1 MIVAASDGD
10 VGENARITYGLSGE
24 LVPEFSI
31 QPATGAIVTTKQLD
45 RERTSGY
52 LLTITARDNGNPPLS
67 DTTDVEISLGD
78 VNDNPPVFQQPTYT
92 ASVAEDALIGTS
104 VLQVTAIDADQ
115 GFNGRVRYV
124 LFGADSDL
132 DTPFT
137 LDATSGILRTSKL
150 LDRESTAKYELLVQ
164 AVDRGTP
171 ELSGAATV
179 TVIIDDVN
187 DSPPSFDIPLSSDRV
202 RLFIAENSPV
212 GSKVGDIIARDPDEG
227 VNAIVQYSIIG
238 GPDADAFTLVPRPES
253 GSAELL
259 TRIELDYEST
269 RKRYELLVRAASP
282 PLRTDVIVQVNVV
295 DVNDNV
301 PVLSDFRLVLNN
313 FKNHFP
319 LGPVARVP
327 VFDADVNDQ
336 VRAYFRVL
344 FLHFVEM
351 SVTSLSFPMSKFTG
365 CRLAASFDAT
375 EKAKNNKKK
384 ASYGP
389 SPFSPSCGH
398 FETLQFA

>member
-10 VGENARITYGLSGE
+10 VGDNARITYGLSGE

-52 LLTITARDNGNPPLS
+52 LLTITARDSGNPPLS

-78 VNDNPPVFQQPTYT
+78 VNDNPPVFQQTTYL
-92 ASVAEDALIGTS
+92 ANVPEDALIGTS
-104 VLQVTAIDADQ
+104 VLQVTATDADQ

-124 LFGADSDL
+124 LLGAEDNA
-132 DTPFT
+132 PFT
-137 LDATSGILRTSKL
+137 LDATSGILRTNKL
-150 LDRESTAKYELLVQ
+150 LDRESTAKYDLLVQ

-171 ELSGAATV
+171 ELSGAAQV
-179 TVIIDDVN
+179 TVVIDDVN
-187 DSPPSFDIPLSSDRV
+187 DSPPSFDIAASSDRV
-202 RLFIAENSPV
+202 RLFISENSPV
-212 GSKVGDIIARDPDEG
+212 GSKVGDVIARDPDEG
-227 VNAIVQYSIIG
+227 LNAVVQYSIIG
-238 GPDADAFTLVPRPES
+238 GPDAEAFTLVPRPES

-259 TRIELDYEST
+259 TRIELDYESP

-282 PLRTDVIVQVNVV
+282 PLRTDVIVEVNVV

-301 PVLSDFRLVLNN
+301 PVLNDFRLVLNN

-336 VRAYFRVL
+336 VK
-344 FLHFVEM
+344 E
-351 SVTSLSFPMSKFTG
+351 
-365 CRLAASFDAT
+365 
-375 EKAKNNKKK
+375 N
-384 ASYGP
+384 
-389 SPFSPSCGH
+389 
-398 FETLQFA
+398 

>member
-1 MIVAASDGD
+1 MAASDGD

-78 VNDNPPVFQQPTYT
+78 VNDNPPVFQQATYT
-92 ASVAEDALIGTS
+92 ANVAEDALIGTS
-104 VLQVTAIDADQ
+104 VLQVTASDADQ

-124 LFGADSDL
+124 LVGADSDGNES
-132 DTPFT
+132 PFT
-137 LDATSGILRTSKL
+137 LDATSGILRTNKL
-150 LDRESTAKYELLVQ
+150 LDRESTAKYDLLVQ

-179 TVIIDDVN
+179 TVVIDDVN
-187 DSPPSFDIPLSSDRV
+187 DSPPSFDIPASSDRV

-212 GSKVGDIIARDPDEG
+212 GSKVGDILARDPDEG
-227 VNAIVQYSIIG
+227 VNAVVQYAIIG

-259 TRIELDYEST
+259 TRIELDYESP

-301 PVLSDFRLVLNN
+301 PVLNDFRLVLNN

-336 VRAYFRVL
+336 VRNSFNTDTYFNIL
-344 FLHFVEM
+344 
-351 SVTSLSFPMSKFTG
+351 
-365 CRLAASFDAT
+365 
-375 EKAKNNKKK
+375 
-384 ASYGP
+384 
-389 SPFSPSCGH
+389 
-398 FETLQFA
+398 

>member
-1 MIVAASDGD
+1 MLIVAASDGD

-24 LVPEFSI
+24 LVPEFTI
-31 QPATGAIVTTKQLD
+31 QPTTGAIVTTKQLD

-52 LLTITARDNGNPPLS
+52 LLTITAKDSGNPPLS

-78 VNDNPPVFQQPTYT
+78 VNDNPPVFQQVTYV
-92 ASVAEDALIGTS
+92 ANVAEDALVGTS
-104 VLQVTAIDADQ
+104 VLQVAATDADQ

-124 LFGADSDL
+124 LMSGGDSAEN

-137 LDATSGILRTSKL
+137 LDATSGILRTSKP
-150 LDRESTAKYELLVQ
+150 LDRESTAKYELMVQ

-179 TVIIDDVN
+179 TVVIDDVN
-187 DSPPSFDIPLSSDRV
+187 DSPPSFDIAITSDRV

-212 GSKVGDIIARDPDEG
+212 GSKVGDIVANDPDEG
-227 VNAIVQYSIIG
+227 ANAVVQYSIIG
-238 GPDADAFTLVPRPES
+238 GPDADSFTLVPRPES

-259 TRIELDYEST
+259 TRIELDYESA
-269 RKRYELLVRAASP
+269 RKRYEILVRAASA
-282 PLRTDVIVQVNVV
+282 PLRTDVIVEINVV

-301 PVLSDFRLVLNN
+301 PVLKDFRLVLNN

-319 LGPVARVP
+319 LGPAARVP

-336 VRAYFRVL
+336 VKQNKQKKTFMFFYFYLKTKQL
-344 FLHFVEM
+344 FH
-351 SVTSLSFPMSKFTG
+351 SAFTTI
-365 CRLAASFDAT
+365 CM
-375 EKAKNNKKK
+375 
-384 ASYGP
+384 
-389 SPFSPSCGH
+389 
-398 FETLQFA
+398 